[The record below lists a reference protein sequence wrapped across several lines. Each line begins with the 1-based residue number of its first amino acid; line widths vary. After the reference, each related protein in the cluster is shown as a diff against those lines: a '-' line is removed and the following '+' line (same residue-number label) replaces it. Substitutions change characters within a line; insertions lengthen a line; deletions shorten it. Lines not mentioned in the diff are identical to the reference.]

1 MKKIN
6 ICLVTGN
13 NELLADKKELSNFI
27 RDLNDKYED
36 MGIYFK
42 VMTNEDKLPINEENI
57 KKSELFLV
65 LLGTHIDNEILQEFE
80 IAYQEFKN
88 QKFPKIATY
97 IKNTNNLK
105 DQDLMLFMKHLDQ
118 ELGHYYNIYES
129 IDTIKLNMILQL
141 KTLGLKQGKIEIKN
155 GKLFMGEKEIITLE
169 KIPMLYNNKI
179 LVEYKREY
187 QKINENYWKLKDKL
201 YQNSDDGN
209 ILNQYEKARK
219 SKKDIEEKI
228 YKLEN
233 DILHL
238 QSQFIDAC
246 TNEKVSKRQI
256 YAKEC
261 LDAGNLEEAKKILD
275 FREIK
280 EDGDKLVKLQSK
292 SMKNA
297 EILLKDFWQRIE
309 ILKQDANSPGRIE
322 DIKKVFEEAV
332 SLEQK
337 TCKERDT
344 LCKYAEFL
352 FEIKEYENAIKY
364 AKRYESYLTIE
375 NKIEDREKVKEIIEK
390 SLKKIN
396 KKKGKR

>member
-6 ICLVTGN
+6 ICLVTWN

-155 GKLFMGEKEIITLE
+155 GKLFVGEKEIITLE
-169 KIPMLYNNKI
+169 KIPMIYNNKI
-179 LVEYKREY
+179 LAEYKRKY
-187 QKINENYWKLKDKL
+187 QKINENYWKLKDEL
-201 YQNSDDGN
+201 YQNSDDDN

-219 SKKDIEEKI
+219 DKKDIEEKI

-233 DILHL
+233 DLLYL
-238 QSQFIDAC
+238 QSQFVDVC

-261 LDAGNLEEAKKILD
+261 LDAGNLEETKKILD

-337 TCKERDT
+337 TCKGRDT
-344 LCKYAEFL
+344 LCKY
-352 FEIKEYENAIKY
+352 
-364 AKRYESYLTIE
+364 
-375 NKIEDREKVKEIIEK
+375 VKEK
-390 SLKKIN
+390 L
-396 KKKGKR
+396 GL

>member
-141 KTLGLKQGKIEIKN
+141 KT
-155 GKLFMGEKEIITLE
+155 
-169 KIPMLYNNKI
+169 
-179 LVEYKREY
+179 
-187 QKINENYWKLKDKL
+187 
-201 YQNSDDGN
+201 
-209 ILNQYEKARK
+209 
-219 SKKDIEEKI
+219 
-228 YKLEN
+228 
-233 DILHL
+233 
-238 QSQFIDAC
+238 
-246 TNEKVSKRQI
+246 
-256 YAKEC
+256 
-261 LDAGNLEEAKKILD
+261 
-275 FREIK
+275 
-280 EDGDKLVKLQSK
+280 
-292 SMKNA
+292 
-297 EILLKDFWQRIE
+297 
-309 ILKQDANSPGRIE
+309 
-322 DIKKVFEEAV
+322 
-332 SLEQK
+332 
-337 TCKERDT
+337 
-344 LCKYAEFL
+344 
-352 FEIKEYENAIKY
+352 
-364 AKRYESYLTIE
+364 
-375 NKIEDREKVKEIIEK
+375 
-390 SLKKIN
+390 
-396 KKKGKR
+396 

>member
-36 MGIYFK
+36 LGIYFK

-118 ELGHYYNIYES
+118 ELGHYYNIYEN

-155 GKLFMGEKEIITLE
+155 EKLFVGKKEIITLE
-169 KIPMLYNNKI
+169 KIPMIYNNKI
-179 LVEYKREY
+179 LAEYKRKY
-187 QKINENYWKLKDKL
+187 QKINENYWKLKDEL
-201 YQNSDDGN
+201 YQNSDDDN

-219 SKKDIEEKI
+219 DKKDIEEKI

-233 DILHL
+233 DLLYL
-238 QSQFIDAC
+238 QSQFIDVC
-246 TNEKVSKRQI
+246 TDEKVSKRQI

-337 TCKERDT
+337 TCKGRDT

-364 AKRYESYLTIE
+364 AKRYEAYLTIE
-375 NKIEDREKVKEIIEK
+375 NKIENREKVKEIIEK

-396 KKKGKR
+396 KR